1 MKLFTAISHDTRLL
15 PHFLAHYQQ
24 AGITGFFIAVD
35 PRFEAAASKLKLNYN
50 IVLYTDLDV
59 IEAIVGGSAAVA
71 KMRHEH
77 QGPGEW
83 AMVVD
88 LDEFVE
94 FGADIREVTNFA
106 EQERANVVRAVMW
119 DRFTRDGRPA
129 CFDGEGDLDSLF
141 PIRARFIK
149 NVMHGTDFK
158 GVLVKGLLKAHGAH
172 HRFEDE
178 IVCSRELELSH
189 YKWFDDAV
197 ERLRTAY
204 RMVSDAAIPWAG
216 EYARALEHYDRAG
229 RFVWEEFGGEYIEHP
244 LPDTVRPGRDLS
256 TEDVDGISEALA
268 TRDANLALMRNRLH
282 NAEAEYSHLWHEY
295 EYYLQQCRSL
305 KDELEAASR
314 KGLELEPDLVAPIRA
329 GYTLT
334 AAEAHSLSQALLRY
348 QKQLKELSRKSRESE
363 TKLEHIWKE
372 YEYYLERS
380 RQLESKLSASDEGV
394 RERSPGSDKKL

>member
-1 MKLFTAISHDTRLL
+1 MKLFTAISHDIRVL
-15 PHFLAHYQQ
+15 PQFLAHYRR
-24 AGITGFFIAVD
+24 AGITDFFIAVD
-35 PRFEAAASKLKLNYN
+35 PRFEAAAAKLKAAYN

-59 IEAIVGGSAAVA
+59 LEVVVGGSAAVT
-71 KMRHEH
+71 KMREDH
-77 QGPGEW
+77 QRPKEW
-83 AMVVD
+83 VAVVD
-88 LDEFVE
+88 LDEFVA
-94 FGADIREVTNFA
+94 FGADIREITNLA
-106 EQERANVVRAVMW
+106 DREQANVVRAVMW

-129 CFDGEGDLDSLF
+129 CFDGNGDLDSLF

-158 GVLVKGLLKAHGAH
+158 GVLVNGLLKAHGAH

-178 IVCSRELELSH
+178 IVCSHELELSH

-244 LPDTVRPGRDLS
+244 LPDTVRPGRNLS

-282 NAEAEYSHLWHEY
+282 NAEAEYSHLWNDTNIIFSNVD
-295 EYYLQQCRSL
+295 LL
-305 KDELEAASR
+305 KMN
-314 KGLELEPDLVAPIRA
+314 
-329 GYTLT
+329 
-334 AAEAHSLSQALLRY
+334 
-348 QKQLKELSRKSRESE
+348 
-363 TKLEHIWKE
+363 
-372 YEYYLERS
+372 
-380 RQLESKLSASDEGV
+380 
-394 RERSPGSDKKL
+394 

>member
-24 AGITGFFIAVD
+24 AGITDFFIAVD

-189 YKWFDDAV
+189 FKWFDDAV

-216 EYARALEHYDRAG
+216 EYARALEHYDRDG
-229 RFVWEEFGGEYIEHP
+229 RFAWEEFGGEYIERP
-244 LPDTVRPGRDLS
+244 LPDTIRTGHILGA
-256 TEDVDGISEALA
+256 EDVGRICEVIAG
-268 TRDANLALMRNRLH
+268 RDANLELFRDRLRV
-282 NAEAEYSHLWHEY
+282 ADAKYSHLWDEY
-295 EYYLQQCRSL
+295 DYYLRQCKTL
-305 KDELEAASR
+305 ETELAALSQIEA
-314 KGLELEPDLVAPIRA
+314 EIEPEIAVPLRD
-329 GYTLT
+329 GHTLT
-334 AAEAHSLSQALLRY
+334 ASEAHLILQALARN
-348 QKQLKELSRKSRESE
+348 QKRLEELSHKNRESE
-363 TKLEHIWKE
+363 ARLAHVWQE
-372 YEYYLERS
+372 YEYYLERT
-380 RQLESKLSASDEGV
+380 RQLETELAAAHEVGPARSA
-394 RERSPGSDKKL
+394 